1 MFDSLKIAFATYSR
15 IPTPQAD
22 WNEHSMKYAMC
33 FFPLVGVVIALLS
46 DLAWRFLT
54 CLGLHAFFI
63 ASCLTALPILLTGGI
78 HLDGYFDTQ
87 DALHSYAPQERK
99 LEILKDPHIGAFAA
113 IYGILY
119 ILSVLACWT
128 QTASMAEAEQ
138 ALPSICWGFVLS
150 RILSG
155 LSVVIFPKA
164 RKDGMVRAMADAS
177 DHHVATILT
186 GELIVAGFLLLVTSI
201 LYETSLL
208 YPVITLLAAGL
219 SFQWYRLRVI
229 PVFGGTT
236 GDLCGYFLCNCERAI
251 LAGNLLCLLLRTAFT
266 N

>member
-46 DLAWRFLT
+46 DLAWRLLT

-155 LSVVIFPKA
+155 LSVVTFPKA
-164 RKDGMVRAMADAS
+164 RKDGMVRAMADAA
-177 DHHVATILT
+177 DRRVVRILT
-186 GELIVAGFLLLVTSI
+186 AELMAAGVLLFVPTLLGSTP
-201 LYETSLL
+201 LL
-208 YPVITLLAAGL
+208 YPLVTLLMASL
-219 SFQWYRLRVI
+219 SFQWYRRRILPI
-229 PVFGGTT
+229 FGGTT

-251 LAGNLLCLLLRTAFT
+251 LAGNLLCLIFVSAFAH
-266 N
+266 